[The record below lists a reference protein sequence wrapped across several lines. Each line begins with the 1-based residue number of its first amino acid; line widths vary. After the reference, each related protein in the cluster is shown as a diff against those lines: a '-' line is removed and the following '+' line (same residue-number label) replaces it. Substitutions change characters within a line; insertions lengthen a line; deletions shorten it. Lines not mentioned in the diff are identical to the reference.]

1 MTLTKRKYYFDKIKP
16 FIGKELIKVITGQRR
31 TGKSYFL
38 RQIKDEIENEG
49 NNLDIVYINKENIN
63 FDFIKDYKDLV
74 QFAESKKEP
83 DLHAVLMIDEVQEI
97 IHFEKALRHLLASG
111 KWDIYVT
118 GSNSNLLS
126 GELATLISGRYI
138 NIEMFPLA
146 YDEFLI
152 FHKLQED
159 NKSFAKYLKFGGMP
173 YLKNLPLNDEIVF
186 EYLQNITS
194 TILYK
199 DVVARYSV
207 RDIAFLENLTRFI
220 ADNIGNLVSAKRI
233 SDYLKSQKLRFNH
246 NTVMEYLHHLS
257 DAFLIHKTRRYDIKG
272 KRLLEIGEKNYFNDL
287 GIRNSIT
294 GYHQQDISQMLE
306 NVVYIHLKRKY
317 NEVFVGK
324 LRDKEVDFICH
335 TSQKKIYIQ
344 VTLSL
349 ADEKV
354 KNREIGNLL
363 AIKENY
369 QKIIV
374 TADEL
379 TPKHIQG
386 VEIYN
391 IRKFLMNF

>member
-1 MTLTKRKYYFDKIKP
+1 
-16 FIGKELIKVITGQRR
+16 
-31 TGKSYFL
+31 
-38 RQIKDEIENEG
+38 
-49 NNLDIVYINKENIN
+49 
-63 FDFIKDYKDLV
+63 
-74 QFAESKKEP
+74 
-83 DLHAVLMIDEVQEI
+83 
-97 IHFEKALRHLLASG
+97 
-111 KWDIYVT
+111 
-118 GSNSNLLS
+118 
-126 GELATLISGRYI
+126 
-138 NIEMFPLA
+138 MFPLA

-152 FHKLQED
+152 FHHLED
-159 NKSFAKYLKFGGMP
+159 TPDSFSLYLKYGGMP
-173 YLKNLPLNDEIVF
+173 YLKNLPLSDEVVF

-220 ADNIGNLVSAKRI
+220 ADNTGNLVSAKRI
-233 SDYLKSQKLRFNH
+233 SDYLKSQKLKFNH
-246 NTVMEYLHHLS
+246 NTVMEYMHHLS
-257 DAFLIHKTRRYDIKG
+257 TAFLIHRVRRYDIKG

-294 GYHQQDISQMLE
+294 GYQQQNISQMLE

-317 NEVFVGK
+317 NKVFVGK

-335 TSQKKIYIQ
+335 TPQRKIYIQ

-354 KNREIGNLL
+354 KNRETGNLL
-363 AIKENY
+363 AIKENH

-374 TADEL
+374 TADEF
-379 TPKHIQG
+379 TSHIQG
-386 VEIYN
+386 IEIHN

>member
-1 MTLTKRKYYFDKIKP
+1 MKNIKRKYYFDKIKP

-38 RQIKDEIENEG
+38 RQINDEIKNVK
-49 NNLDIVYINKENIN
+49 NNIDIVYINKEDIN

-74 QFAESKKEP
+74 QYAENQNKDGNP
-83 DLHAVLMIDEVQEI
+83 AVLMIDEVQEI
-97 IHFEKALRHLLASG
+97 THFEKALRHLLASG

-152 FHKLQED
+152 FHHLED
-159 NKSFAKYLKFGGMP
+159 TPDSFSLYLKYGGMP
-173 YLKNLPLNDEIVF
+173 YLKNLPLNDEVVF

-199 DVVARYSV
+199 DIVARYKV

-220 ADNIGNLVSAKRI
+220 ADNTGNLVNAKRI
-233 SDYLKSQKLRFNH
+233 SDYLKSQKLKFNH
-246 NTVMEYLHHLS
+246 NTVMEYMHHLS
-257 DAFLIHKTRRYDIKG
+257 TAFLIHRVRRYDIKG

-294 GYHQQDISQMLE
+294 GYQQQNISQMLE

-317 NEVFVGK
+317 NKVFVGK

-335 TSQKKIYIQ
+335 TPQRKIYIQ

-354 KNREIGNLL
+354 KNRETGNLL
-363 AIKENY
+363 AIKENH

-374 TADEL
+374 TADEF
-379 TPKHIQG
+379 TSHIQG
-386 VEIYN
+386 IEIHN